1 MQIDA
6 PCSHGVKIRR
16 PCWPRS
22 AQLRHDDVE
31 HQGENTGVVGER
43 HPRMQQRGAADDPL
57 AGAGRRVV
65 RSRALP
71 PLIAAQRSSRDAVEI
86 VHGGGA
92 LHRGMKS
99 LPGLLLGAALA
110 VGARSEAA
118 PDGGSSIDGKVASL
132 APTRLAGAPKLD
144 KAIASY
150 FGTLGTQRSYIQT
163 DKPLY
168 QPGETVWF
176 RTDLRTTKTLVGGPP
191 VGVTVQL
198 LSPRGAV
205 VASKRVLVQ
214 NGVARNDFAL
224 DAGIEGGEYTLQ
236 LVSPSGAID
245 TRKIIVNTYEA
256 PRLMKTLELLR
267 KAYGP
272 GDPVSAALEIKRTT
286 GEPFGDRTVT
296 AVVAIDDAEVARV
309 PVKTDKEGKALVRFQ
324 LPASIARGD
333 GLLTVLVEDAGVTE
347 SIQKRIPIALNT
359 LSLAVFPEG
368 GDLVEGVPSRVYF
381 MAKTLIGKP
390 ADIEGRVVDDR
401 GRQVATFS
409 SIHDGM
415 GRFELEPAAGSRY
428 HLEVTRPA
436 NIVTRIDVPA
446 ARPDGCVLRTP
457 GGAAPG
463 HPRDL
468 SSAPDVLRVAAICKT
483 RRQLQIEATL
493 RENRLAGGAFTVE
506 AGRPALIELPIATG
520 QQGAARVTL
529 FSDHQ
534 EPLAERLVYVGRG
547 ANLKV
552 AITPDRKSYSPRER
566 VKLRVH
572 ATDAH
577 GRPVKAS
584 VGLAVVD
591 DTVLSFADDKTARI
605 LAHVYLEPEL
615 GATAADPIEEPN
627 FYFGDKPEAVAAM
640 DALLATRGYRR
651 FEWRQVLPVERSQP

>member
-1 MQIDA
+1 ME
-6 PCSHGVKIRR
+6 SRSGR
-16 PCWPRS
+16 PSSTRVAGSGNPRGG
-22 AQLRHDDVE
+22 AD
-31 HQGENTGVVGER
+31 
-43 HPRMQQRGAADDPL
+43 PRAA
-57 AGAGRRVV
+57 
-65 RSRALP
+65 
-71 PLIAAQRSSRDAVEI
+71 EI
-86 VHGGGA
+86 VRRRGA
-92 LHRGMKS
+92 LHPGMKS
-99 LPGLLLGAALA
+99 SYGLLLGVALA

-118 PDGGSSIDGKVASL
+118 PDGASSSTDSRVAALRPTQL
-132 APTRLAGAPKLD
+132 APSPKLD
-144 KAIASY
+144 KAIATY
-150 FGTLGTQRSYIQT
+150 FGGVATQRTYIQT

-176 RTDLRTTKTLVGGPP
+176 RTDLRMTKTLVGGPP

-205 VASKRVLVQ
+205 IASKRVLVQ

-224 DAGIEGGEYTLQ
+224 DPGIEGGEYTIQ

-286 GEPFGDRTVT
+286 GEPFADRAAT

-309 PVKTDKEGKALVRFQ
+309 PVKTDKDGKAIVRFQ

-333 GLLTVLVEDAGVTE
+333 GLLTVLVEEAGVTE
-347 SIQKRIPIALNT
+347 SIQKRIPIAMNT
-359 LSLAVFPEG
+359 LQLAVFPEG
-368 GDLVEGVPSRVYF
+368 GDLVEGVPGRVYF

-390 ADIEGRVVDDR
+390 ADIEGNVVDDR
-401 GRQVATFS
+401 GRQVASFS

-415 GRFELEPAAGSRY
+415 GRFELEPAPGSRY
-428 HLEVTRPA
+428 HLEITRPA
-436 NIVTRIDVPA
+436 NIVTRADVPA
-446 ARPDGCVLRTP
+446 AKPDGCVLRSVEAR
-457 GGAAPG
+457 AA
-463 HPRDL
+463 
-468 SSAPDVLRVAAICKT
+468 DVLRIAAICKT
-483 RRQLQIEATL
+483 PRQLQIEATL
-493 RENRLAGGAFTVE
+493 RENRLAGGSFAVE
-506 AGRPALIELPIATG
+506 AGRPAVVELPISGVA
-520 QQGAARVTL
+520 QGVLRVTL
-529 FSDHQ
+529 FSDRD
-534 EPLAERLVYVGRG
+534 EPLAERLVYYGRG

-552 AITPDRKSYSPRER
+552 AITPDRKAYAPRDR

-572 ATDAH
+572 TTDSR

-627 FYFGDKPEAVAAM
+627 FYFGDKPEAAAAM

-651 FEWRQVLPVERSQP
+651 FEWRQVLPAQRSQP